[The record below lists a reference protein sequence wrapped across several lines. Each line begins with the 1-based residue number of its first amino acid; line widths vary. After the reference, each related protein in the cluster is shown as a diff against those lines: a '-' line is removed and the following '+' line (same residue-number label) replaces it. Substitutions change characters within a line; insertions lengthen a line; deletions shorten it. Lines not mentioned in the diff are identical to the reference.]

1 MYIVHVRYSST
12 CVEWDDIFH
21 VPFWV
26 VTLVQGIR
34 CVACASPLGPL
45 TFDSFPVYLI
55 LHVTLSI
62 CVAHRWTHT
71 HTHLSLSLPLPPIL
85 CLYAYKY
92 IYIYIHMH
100 SFIFYLFLHIWS
112 QFVISYVCCMYVAYV
127 TWQHVRLPP
136 EAAEAA
142 GRHFAG
148 ENALQRRWAVHGWC

>member
-1 MYIVHVRYSST
+1 MYDIRVHVLNEMIFFT
-12 CVEWDDIFH
+12 CHFGWWHWFKWSGVWH
-21 VPFWV
+21 VPH
-26 VTLVQGIR
+26 
-34 CVACASPLGPL
+34 PLGL
-45 TFDSFPVYLI
+45 WLLI
-55 LHVTLSI
+55 LSLFIWSFMSPYQYVLRI
-62 CVAHRWTHT
+62 DGHT
-71 HTHLSLSLPLPPIL
+71 HTSLSLSLPLPPIL
-85 CLYAYKY
+85 CLYAYIN

-142 GRHFAG
+142 GLHFAG